1 MKKYLKMLLISMSLF
16 LLGGCSFMG
25 GNKEEKMAK
34 YSDIRATFLTTQ
46 GEISFYLYPEAAPIT
61 VTNFVNLALRGYY
74 DNTIFHRAVE
84 NFIIQGGDPTGTGK
98 GTPGYQIKDEFVD
111 WLDFYQTG
119 MLAMANV
126 GPNTGGS
133 QFFITLYPAD
143 FLNQKHTVFGEVIS
157 KIDGERIKK
166 LEKGDVI
173 KTIKITGYSD
183 LLLAMNAEKVKE
195 WNKKID
201 KKYPKLKKY
210 PIKPISEFGPEVK
223 EYKKELEKIYT
234 PKNEKKEDKE
244 YIVPKLIR
252 AVEKKL
258 TK

>member
-1 MKKYLKMLLISMSLF
+1 MKKILKTILVSITLA
-16 LLGGCSFMG
+16 LLGGCSFIG
-25 GNKEEKMAK
+25 GNKEERMAK
-34 YSDIRATFLTTQ
+34 YNDIRATFVTTQ

-84 NFIIQGGDPTGTGK
+84 NFIVQGGDPTGTGK
-98 GTPGYQIKDEFVD
+98 GTPGYKIKDEFVE

-126 GPNTGGS
+126 GPNTGGG

-157 KIDGERIKK
+157 RIDGERIKK

-173 KTIKITGYSD
+173 KTIKITGHAD
-183 LLLAMNAEKVKE
+183 LLLAMNQKQVKE

-210 PIKPISEFGPEVK
+210 PLKPLSDFGPEVK
-223 EYKKELEKIYT
+223 EYKKELERIYT
-234 PKNEKKEDKE
+234 PKQKEEEDKE

-258 TK
+258 QD